1 MIGRGR
7 ERIRRLRND
16 FPFLALTLAIPA
28 LALLG
33 FLAFQFFDRDRPV
46 GSRLLAPS
54 KPKVAR
60 AKAAAPPAPR
70 AASRPKRIVLILD
83 DVGYSERELNAL
95 ATLDARLTFAV
106 IPGTPRARHSAEML
120 AGRGYEVLCHIPMEP
135 MGYPG
140 IAAGDGAILTS
151 MTDQQI
157 RDQTLA
163 HLRSVPHARGANNH
177 MGSRATQD
185 RRVLNAMMSTLKAEQ
200 AYFVDSVTTAGSL
213 AASVAREHGVPSA
226 SRAVFL
232 DHENN
237 ESTIRRQLAELSAV
251 AEEKGIAVGI
261 AHLYPATVRVLLQ
274 EIPRLQA
281 RGFRFVSASEAV
293 N

>member
-16 FPFLALTLAIPA
+16 FPYLALTLAIPA

-33 FLAFQFFDRDRPV
+33 FLGFQFFDRDRPM

-54 KPKVAR
+54 KPAAAR
-60 AKAAAPPAPR
+60 AKASELPAPR
-70 AASRPKRIVLILD
+70 TSKPKRIVLILD

-95 ATLDARLTFAV
+95 ASLDARLTFAV

-135 MGYPG
+135 EGYPR

-157 RDQTLA
+157 RDQTRR
-163 HLRSVPHARGANNH
+163 HLRSVPQARGANNH

-213 AASVAREHGVPSA
+213 AAS
-226 SRAVFL
+226 
-232 DHENN
+232 
-237 ESTIRRQLAELSAV
+237 
-251 AEEKGIAVGI
+251 
-261 AHLYPATVRVLLQ
+261 
-274 EIPRLQA
+274 
-281 RGFRFVSASEAV
+281 
-293 N
+293 